1 MVASVQSQIKAR
13 EQVQAWEEVIP
24 NYTSRAEDIPPLE
37 NGDRLSRREF
47 ERRYAATPG
56 LKKAELIEGV
66 VYMPSPVRIDFHALQ
81 HSLVIGWL
89 TVYYAATPNLI
100 LGDNATV
107 RLDADNEAQPDALL
121 MIARGGQAHVDEDG
135 YVAGAPELV
144 FEVASTSAAYD
155 LREKL
160 NVYRR
165 CGVKE
170 YAVWRTREAAL
181 DWWRLREG
189 VYHPSPVDES
199 GVLTSETFPT
209 LRLNVAALLRGDIA
223 AVLEMQRQSL
233 MREDHTRFAEWL
245 RGLRA

>member
-1 MVASVQSQIKAR
+1 MVAPVQAR
-13 EQVQAWEEVIP
+13 ITAQAQAWEDAIP
-24 NYTSRAEDIPPLE
+24 DYPSRAEDIPPLE

-47 ERRYAATPG
+47 ERRYAAMPG

-89 TVYYAATPNLI
+89 TVFYAATPNLI

-121 MIARGGQAHVDEDG
+121 MIARGGQARVDEDG
-135 YVAGAPELV
+135 YVAGAPEFV

-155 LREKL
+155 LHEKL

-165 CGVKE
+165 CGVQE
-170 YAVWRTREAAL
+170 YAVWRTREAVL
-181 DWWRLREG
+181 DWWRLRDG
-189 VYHPSPVDES
+189 VYEPLPPDES
-199 GVLTSETFPT
+199 GMLVSAVFPG

-223 AVLEMQRQSL
+223 AVLETQRQSL
-233 MREDHTRFAEWL
+233 MQEEHARFVDWL
-245 RGLRA
+245 RNLRT

>member
-1 MVASVQSQIKAR
+1 MVAPVQAR
-13 EQVQAWEEVIP
+13 ITAHAQAWEDAIP
-24 NYTSRAEDIPPLE
+24 DYPSRAEDIPPLE
-37 NGDRLSRREF
+37 NGDRLTRREF
-47 ERRYAATPG
+47 ERRYNAMPG

-107 RLDADNEAQPDALL
+107 RLDADNETQPDALL
-121 MIARGGQAHVDEDG
+121 MIARGGQARVDEDG
-135 YVAGAPELV
+135 YVAGAPECV

-155 LREKL
+155 LHEKR

-170 YAVWRTREAAL
+170 YAVWRTRESAL
-181 DWWRLREG
+181 DWWRLVDG
-189 VYHPSPVDES
+189 VYQPLPMDES
-199 GVLTSETFPT
+199 GLVLSEVFPG
-209 LRLNVAALLRGDIA
+209 LCLNVAALLRGDIA
-223 AVLEMQRQSL
+223 AVLETQRQAL
-233 MREDHTRFAEWL
+233 LREAHARFVERL
-245 RGLRA
+245 RDLRA